1 MYPYMNEDVAFE
13 RLKDMQREMENSRQW
28 AGRTIDVLGLFA
40 RPLIA
45 LVEMAILTFRPL
57 PAPTRR
63 PMVDDE
69 PEPWQRIA
77 S

>member
-13 RLKDMQREMENSRQW
+13 RLKDMQREVENSRLW
-28 AGRTIDVLGLFA
+28 AGRTISVLGLFA
-40 RPLIA
+40 RPIIA
-45 LVEMAILTFRPL
+45 MVEMAILTFRPL
-57 PAPTRR
+57 PVPSRAPR
-63 PMVDDE
+63 VDDE

>member
-1 MYPYMNEDVAFE
+1 MYQHMNEDAAFE
-13 RLKDMQREMENSRQW
+13 RLKDMQREVENSRLW
-28 AGRTIDVLGLFA
+28 AERSIDLLGLFA

-57 PAPTRR
+57 PAATRT
-63 PMVDDE
+63 PIVDE
-69 PEPWQRIA
+69 PEPWQQIA